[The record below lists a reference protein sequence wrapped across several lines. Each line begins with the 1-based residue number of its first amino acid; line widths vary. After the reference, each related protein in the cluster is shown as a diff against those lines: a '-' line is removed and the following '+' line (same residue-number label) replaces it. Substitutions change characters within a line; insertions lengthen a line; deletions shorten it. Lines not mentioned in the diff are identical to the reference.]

1 MRFTAWFLF
10 AIAVAS
16 LPAVAL
22 AQTGLPAVASAE
34 AGLDFQIY
42 RTRVEPLFAKP
53 RGPLNGPCFVC
64 HTRVTS
70 RLRLQPL
77 SPGAASWTEDQ
88 SRRNF
93 ESVSRVV
100 SPGDPVQSQLLLR
113 PLAVDAGGSPIH
125 PGGKVWASRDDAEW
139 KIVAEWIRAA
149 SRPDRVA
156 APQRALDFETFR
168 TRVQPILLDK
178 RTGLA
183 RCYVCHSQGTPFRLQ
198 ALSSGSASWNDEESR
213 RNFEAIQ
220 RLVVPGDP
228 VSSRLLMMPLATEAG
243 GDPFHPG
250 GKRWTSRD
258 DPEWQMLAKWVN
270 GQ

>member
-1 MRFTAWFLF
+1 MLATA
-10 AIAVAS
+10 
-16 LPAVAL
+16 
-22 AQTGLPAVASAE
+22 ASAVVGAQE
-34 AGLDFQIY
+34 STLDFQTY

-64 HTRVTS
+64 HTKVTS
-70 RLRLQPL
+70 RLRLQPFTA
-77 SPGAASWTEDQ
+77 GTTSWTEDQ

-100 SPGDPVQSQLLLR
+100 SPGDPSQSQLLLR

-125 PGGKVWASRDDAEW
+125 PGGKVWQSRDDAEW
-139 KIVAEWIRAA
+139 KTVAEWIRAA
-149 SRPDRVA
+149 SRPAGAVA
-156 APQRALDFETFR
+156 PRRALDFEAFK

-178 RTGLA
+178 RSGLA

-198 ALSSGSASWNDEESR
+198 ALSPGSASWNDEESQ

-258 DPEWQMLAKWVN
+258 DPEWQMLARWVN

>member
-1 MRFTAWFLF
+1 MRFIAGLLLAT
-10 AIAVAS
+10 AIA
-16 LPAVAL
+16 AVVR
-22 AQTGLPAVASAE
+22 AQEP
-34 AGLDFQIY
+34 GLDFQTY
-42 RTRVEPLFAKP
+42 RTRVEPLFAKT

-64 HTRVTS
+64 HTKVTS
-70 RLRLQPL
+70 RLRLQPF
-77 SPGAASWTEDQ
+77 SPGAMSWTEDQ

-100 SPGDPVQSQLLLR
+100 SPGDPSQSQLLLR

-125 PGGKVWASRDDAEW
+125 PGGKVWQSRDDAEW
-139 KIVAEWIRAA
+139 KTVAEWIRAA
-149 SRPDRVA
+149 SRPAGAVA
-156 APQRALDFETFR
+156 QRRALDFETFR

-178 RTGLA
+178 RSGLA

-198 ALSSGSASWNDEESR
+198 ALSPGSATWNDEESQ

-258 DPEWQMLAKWVN
+258 DPEWQILARWVN

>member
-1 MRFTAWFLF
+1 MTCAGWLL
-10 AIAVAS
+10 VA
-16 LPAVAL
+16 AGVF
-22 AQTGLPAVASAE
+22 GLSAAASAE
-34 AGLDFQIY
+34 AGPAPVQGAGLDFQTY

-64 HTRVTS
+64 HTKVTS
-70 RLRLQPL
+70 RLRLQPP
-77 SPGAASWTEDQ
+77 SPGTTSWTEEQ

-93 ESVSRVV
+93 ESVARVV
-100 SPGDPVQSQLLLR
+100 SPGDPSQSQLLLR

-125 PGGKVWASRDDAEW
+125 PGGKIWESRDDAEW
-139 KIVAEWIRAA
+139 KMVAEWIRAA
-149 SRPDRVA
+149 SPPA
-156 APQRALDFETFR
+156 ATAKRGVLDFETFR

-198 ALSSGSASWNDEESR
+198 ALSPGHASWNDEESQQ
-213 RNFEAIQ
+213 NFAAIQ

-228 VSSRLLMMPLATEAG
+228 ASSRLLMMPLAIEAG

-250 GKRWTSRD
+250 GKRWASQD

-270 GQ
+270 NK